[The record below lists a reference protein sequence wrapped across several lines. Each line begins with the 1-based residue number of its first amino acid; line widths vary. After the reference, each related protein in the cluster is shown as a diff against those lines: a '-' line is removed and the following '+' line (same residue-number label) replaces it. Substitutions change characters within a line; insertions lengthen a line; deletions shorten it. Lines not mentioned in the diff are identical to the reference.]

1 MVIDANATDVEA
13 TLVDILSGLTQ
24 AISILTIFALLG
36 TGRVGT
42 CIVWLALQGILIG
55 SIPALLLDTPL
66 NWHMGLLVAANVA
79 LKGFLFPWMLQ
90 RLRGIRGFHNG
101 VESFVGF
108 VGSVLFGIAALA
120 FSIWLANYINT
131 GLSGRSFAALD
142 MAVFMIL
149 NGLFLMITRR
159 KAVMQVLGYLVL
171 ENGIFVFGLSTVATI
186 PLLVE
191 LGVLLDAF
199 VAVFVMG
206 MAVYRI
212 NREFSDID
220 IDKLDSLRG

>member
-1 MVIDANATDVEA
+1 M
-13 TLVDILSGLTQ
+13 DILSGLTQ

-36 TGRVGT
+36 TTRIAT
-42 CIVWLALQGILIG
+42 CIFWLALQGILIG
-55 SIPALLLDTPL
+55 SIPVLLLNVPL
-66 NWHMGLLVAANVA
+66 DWHMELLVAANVA

-90 RLRGIRGFHNG
+90 RLRGRTGYRSV
-101 VESFVGF
+101 VEPFVGF

-120 FSIWLANYINT
+120 FAIWLANHINAA
-131 GLSGRSFAALD
+131 LSGRSFEALD
-142 MAVFMIL
+142 MAIFMIL
-149 NGLFLMITRR
+149 NGLFLMVTRR

-171 ENGIFVFGLSTVATI
+171 ENGIFVFGLSTVTVV

>member
-1 MVIDANATDVEA
+1 MDT
-13 TLVDILSGLTQ
+13 LSGLIQ
-24 AISILTIFALLG
+24 AISILTIFVLLG
-36 TGRVGT
+36 STRVAT
-42 CIVWLALQGILIG
+42 CIGWLALQGILIG
-55 SIPALLLDTPL
+55 SIPVLLLDTPL
-66 NWHMGLLVAANVA
+66 DWHMELLIGANVA

-90 RLRGIRGFHNG
+90 RLRGRAGFENG

-120 FSIWLANYINT
+120 FAIWLANHINT
-131 GLSGRSFAALD
+131 ALSGRTFTVLD
-142 MAVFMIL
+142 MAIFMIL

-159 KAVMQVLGYLVL
+159 KAIMQVLGYLVL
-171 ENGIFVFGLSTVATI
+171 ENGIFVFGLSTVTI
-186 PLLVE
+186 VPLLVE

-206 MAVYRI
+206 LAVYRI
-212 NREFSDID
+212 NREFFDID